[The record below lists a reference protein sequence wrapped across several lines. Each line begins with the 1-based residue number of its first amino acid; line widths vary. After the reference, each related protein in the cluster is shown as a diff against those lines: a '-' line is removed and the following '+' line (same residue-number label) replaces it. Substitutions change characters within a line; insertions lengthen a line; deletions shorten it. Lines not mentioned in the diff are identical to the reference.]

1 MLARMEI
8 TDVDPHPLRQLQRWL
23 EEARAAAE
31 PLPEAMALATATPDG
46 APSVRMVMLR
56 GVEGGPVFFT
66 DAESAKGA
74 ELHAN
79 PRAAVVLHW
88 LLPVHRQVRV
98 TGPVGETSG
107 AETDAYWSGRPTT
120 AQTNMT
126 ASYQSRVISSRAELE
141 QGARDVSGGLPDG
154 ERLPRPDRWKGWRI
168 EPNTVELWEEAPDG
182 LHDRIR
188 YRRAGSEWV
197 IERLSP

>member
-1 MLARMEI
+1 MLARMEP

-23 EEARAAAE
+23 EEARTAAE

-56 GVEGGPVFFT
+56 GLEGGPVFFT

-88 LLPVHRQVRV
+88 LRPVHRQVRV
-98 TGPVGETSG
+98 TGSVGETSA
-107 AETDAYWSGRPTT
+107 AETDAYWSGRPAT

-126 ASYQSRVISSRAELE
+126 TSYQSRVIRSRAELE
-141 QGARDVSGGLPDG
+141 HGAQHVREGLPEG
-154 ERLPRPDRWKGWRI
+154 ARLPRPDRWKGWRI
-168 EPNTVELWEEAPDG
+168 APDVVELWEEAPDG

>member
-1 MLARMEI
+1 MEP

-23 EEARAAAE
+23 EEARAAEE
-31 PLPEAMALATATPDG
+31 PLPDAMALATATPDG

-56 GVEGGPVFFT
+56 GLEGGPVFFT
-66 DAESAKGA
+66 DAQSAKGA

-88 LLPVHRQVRV
+88 LRPVQRQVRV
-98 TGPVGETSG
+98 TGSVGETST
-107 AETDAYWSGRPTT
+107 AETDAYWSGRPIT
-120 AQTNMT
+120 AQANMT
-126 ASYQSRVISSRAELE
+126 ASHQSRVVRSRAELE
-141 QGARDVSGGLPDG
+141 QGAQDVHGGLPDG
-154 ERLPRPDRWKGWRI
+154 ARLPRPDRWRGWRI
-168 EPNTVELWEEAPDG
+168 APDLVELWEEAPDG

-188 YRRAGSEWV
+188 YRRAGSEWG

>member
-1 MLARMEI
+1 MLARMQP

-23 EEARAAAE
+23 DEARAAAE

-46 APSVRMVMLR
+46 VPSVRMVMLR
-56 GVEGGPVFFT
+56 GVERGPVFFT

-98 TGPVGETSG
+98 TGPVGATSG
-107 AETDAYWSGRPTT
+107 AENDAYWSGRPTM
-120 AQTNMT
+120 AS
-126 ASYQSRVISSRAELE
+126 SYQSRVISSRAEIE
-141 QGARDVSGGLPDG
+141 QGAQDVSGRLPDG
-154 ERLPRPDRWKGWRI
+154 GRLPRPDRWKGWRI
-168 EPNTVELWEEAPDG
+168 VPDAVELWEEAPDG

>member
-1 MLARMEI
+1 MLARMQP

-23 EEARAAAE
+23 AEARAAAE

-46 APSVRMVMLR
+46 VPSVRMVMLR
-56 GVEGGPVFFT
+56 GVEHGPVFFT

-107 AETDAYWSGRPTT
+107 AETDAYWSGRPTA
-120 AQTNMT
+120 AQANMT
-126 ASYQSRVISSRAELE
+126 ASSAPERRSSRARKMSA
-141 QGARDVSGGLPDG
+141 GASPTEAAYPGPIGGRAGASCRMRSSCGRRRLTVSMIASATDA
-154 ERLPRPDRWKGWRI
+154 PDRSG
-168 EPNTVELWEEAPDG
+168 
-182 LHDRIR
+182 
-188 YRRAGSEWV
+188 
-197 IERLSP
+197 